1 MARLAPWPRDR
12 RVAVA
17 VSGGADSMCL
27 ALLTKGWGTPIGL
40 IIDHGLR
47 AESADEAGL
56 TQLRLA
62 RLGMPSEILIV
73 RELAPGPGLAAR
85 ARAARYAALAAAAA
99 GRGLSDLLL
108 GHHAGDQAE
117 TVLMRAEA
125 GSGPAGL
132 AGMPGVAFRDGMR
145 LVRPLLGVA
154 PSMLRATLVEA
165 GIAWVDDPSNSNPA
179 ALRTRLR
186 ARLADGDETGR
197 LMQAAGR
204 AATRRAAQDREVAAQ
219 LAARARLFS
228 EGYAVLSPG
237 AVMPEALAALIRVVG
252 GRVHGPGR
260 EAVRALAEEPRPST
274 LGGVRLLPAGRLGL
288 GLLLVRETAAMAP
301 ALEAADGVVW
311 DGRFRLVAEDG
322 LPAGS
327 VIAAL
332 GPRAAGFRGRS
343 QLPAAVLQTLP
354 CLERS
359 REVYAVPQL
368 GYFTGWTNLRLRVT
382 LNPPEP
388 ACGAPWVGDAEPA
401 RYHHVA
407 S

>member
-1 MARLAPWPRDR
+1 
-12 RVAVA
+12 
-17 VSGGADSMCL
+17 MCL
-27 ALLTKGWGTPIGL
+27 AVLTKTWGVPIGL
-40 IIDHGLR
+40 IVNHGLR
-47 AESADEAGL
+47 AESADEARL
-56 TQLRLA
+56 TQVRLA
-62 RLGMPSEILIV
+62 RLGIESEILVV
-73 RELAPGPGLAAR
+73 RDLVHGPGVAAR
-85 ARAARYAALAAAAA
+85 ARAARYAALAAGAAA
-99 GRGLSDLLL
+99 RGLSDLLL

-132 AGMPGVAFRDGMR
+132 AGMPGVAFRDGIR

-154 PSMLRATLVEA
+154 PSMLRARLAEA
-165 GIAWVDDPSNSNPA
+165 AVGWVDDPSNRNPA

-186 ARLADGDETGR
+186 ARLADGDEAER
-197 LMQAAGR
+197 LMQAANR
-204 AATRRAAQDREVAAQ
+204 AATRRTAVDREVAGQ
-219 LAARARLFS
+219 LAARARLFP

-260 EAVRALAEEPRPST
+260 EAMRALAAEPRPST
-274 LGGVRLLPAGRLGL
+274 LGGVRLLPAGRLGP
-288 GLLLVRETAAMAP
+288 GLLLVREAAAMAP
-301 ALEAADGVVW
+301 ALDAADGAVW
-311 DGRFRLVAEDG
+311 DGRFRLVAKDG

-359 REVYAVPQL
+359 GAVYAVPQL

-382 LNPPEP
+382 LNPSEP
-388 ACGAPWVGDAEPA
+388 ACGVPWVGGAEPA

-407 S
+407 L